1 MVNTTDQGVNN
12 VSINNNQKQIP
23 NALQSAQGQSD
34 YGFITKSKLFAFFS
48 EGCPTMLL
56 KPSLIFP
63 IVDAREEPLIIT
75 RNKSQMPCSQRRAS
89 RTMVSS
95 QSLSHLFFSLKV
107 VPRCC
112 WNPAWYFQL
121 LMPEKSQWNKRFILD
136 RSCHSE
142 VKMTFIS
149 RAYTMTGVIFRT
161 WQQELSK
168 VEWNCSNGA
177 RRASFEAA
185 KQHAMLHGP
194 FKLYS
199 KTECNMV
206 LGAN

>member
-1 MVNTTDQGVNN
+1 MYLLITFFKKHNVFTYNILWNN
-12 VSINNNQKQIP
+12 IIYFNSVLNNGEYLRIASKKEVKWCIP
-23 NALQSAQGQSD
+23 LNKALIM
-34 YGFITKSKLFAFFS
+34 YPCK
-48 EGCPTMLL
+48 
-56 KPSLIFP
+56 IF
-63 IVDAREEPLIIT
+63 
-75 RNKSQMPCSQRRAS
+75 RNKSQMPWSRRRAS
-89 RTMVSS
+89 RAAVS
-95 QSLSHLFFSLKV
+95 LLNPSHLFFSLKA

-142 VKMTFIS
+142 AKMTFIS

-194 FKLYS
+194 FKLYP
-199 KTECNMV
+199 KTECNKV
-206 LGAN
+206 LCVN

>member
-1 MVNTTDQGVNN
+1 MNN
-12 VSINNNQKQIP
+12 IQKQTP
-23 NALQSAQGQSD
+23 NALQLAHGQLGSC
-34 YGFITKSKLFAFFS
+34 FITKSKSF
-48 EGCPTMLL
+48 
-56 KPSLIFP
+56 
-63 IVDAREEPLIIT
+63 V
-75 RNKSQMPCSQRRAS
+75 
-89 RTMVSS
+89 
-95 QSLSHLFFSLKV
+95 FSLKA

-112 WNPAWYFQL
+112 WNPAWYYQL

-142 VKMTFIS
+142 AKMTFIS

-206 LGAN
+206 LCVS

>member
-1 MVNTTDQGVNN
+1 MFSNSVLNN
-12 VSINNNQKQIP
+12 GQYLWTVSKKDMKWLITLTNALITCPWIKSRNKFQIP
-23 NALQSAQGQSD
+23 
-34 YGFITKSKLFAFFS
+34 Y
-48 EGCPTMLL
+48 
-56 KPSLIFP
+56 
-63 IVDAREEPLIIT
+63 
-75 RNKSQMPCSQRRAS
+75 SQRRAS
-89 RTMVSS
+89 RAVVS
-95 QSLSHLFFSLKV
+95 SLSHLFFSLKA

-121 LMPEKSQWNKRFILD
+121 LMPEKNHWNKRFILD

-199 KTECNMV
+199 KNECNMV
-206 LGAN
+206 LCVN